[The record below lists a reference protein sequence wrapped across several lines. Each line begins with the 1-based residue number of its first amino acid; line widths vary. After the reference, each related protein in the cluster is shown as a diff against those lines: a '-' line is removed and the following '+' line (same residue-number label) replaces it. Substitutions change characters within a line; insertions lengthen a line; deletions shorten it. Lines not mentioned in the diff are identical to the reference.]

1 MLDTAANPALDT
13 PQQVAGNQRPTPS
26 GSRPAGP
33 RWHVVATHSQAERR
47 ATYNLSQ
54 QGYET
59 YLPLVTVRRRDAAI
73 RSLLHR
79 VEVPLFAGYV
89 FVRFDALRDP
99 WRPITNTPGVYALLR
114 SSSTGIPE
122 PVRAGAVE
130 ALQAGNEARRSIPP
144 PGALWAPGAVL
155 EVSGGI
161 FRGHRVAL
169 VRVEKDRAAVLLMML
184 GVLRQVDI
192 DLCHLAEAD
201 ADRSRRG

>member
-1 MLDTAANPALDT
+1 MLPMLDTAANPALDT

-26 GSRPAGP
+26 GSRPSGP

-47 ATYNLSQ
+47 ATYNLAQ

-59 YLPLVTVRRRDAAI
+59 YLPLVTVRRRDNAI
-73 RSLLHR
+73 RSLMHR

-89 FVRFDALRDP
+89 FVRFDAARDP

-144 PGALWAPGAVL
+144 PGASWAPGAACSPGKGHPLAGHPAVIVSVGQNMAL
-155 EVSGGI
+155 IAVMMFGELREVT
-161 FRGHRVAL
+161 VD
-169 VRVEKDRAAVLLMML
+169 VNCLMP
-184 GVLRQVDI
+184 RD
-192 DLCHLAEAD
+192 
-201 ADRSRRG
+201 